1 MCEHHHHH
9 NERTDKQKLIRIFI
23 SIVILIPAFLCQTY
37 SGLRIILFFA
47 SYLTAGW
54 DVIMTALKNIL
65 KGEIF
70 DENFLMTLATIGA
83 LAIGEYP
90 EAVMVMLLYQ
100 IGEFLQ
106 DKAVEKSRKSITE
119 LMDIRPDY
127 ANVEENGKLIH
138 KSPEDIKIGTII
150 TVKTGEKIP
159 LDGEVVE
166 GCATVDTSALT
177 G

>member
-9 NERTDKQKLIRIFI
+9 NEKTDKQKLIRILI
-23 SIVILIPAFLCQTY
+23 STVILIPAFLCQTY
-37 SGLRIILFFA
+37 SGLRIILFFV
-47 SYLTAGW
+47 SYLIAGW
-54 DVIMTALKNIL
+54 DVIITALKNIL

-100 IGEFLQ
+100 IGEFFQ
-106 DKAVEKSRKSITE
+106 NKAVEKSRKSIIE

-127 ANVEENGKLIH
+127 ANVEENGKLEH
-138 KSPEDIKIGTII
+138 TSPEDIEIGTII
-150 TVKTGEKIP
+150 TV
-159 LDGEVVE
+159 
-166 GCATVDTSALT
+166 
-177 G
+177 